1 VTAPLLDVQ
10 GVSKAFP
17 IRRGGSVHALRN
29 VDLTIGEGEAVGIIG
44 ESGSGKSTLAR
55 IVVGLEQASAGR
67 VRFGDTYIDTLRPAA
82 RRKIQRNIQMVFQDS
97 RASMNPRMH
106 IADIVAEPLVTHR
119 LPVNRSIIIELLERV
134 GLGERYANLFPHQL
148 SGGQRQRAAI
158 ARAVS
163 VRPKLIVADEPVSA
177 LDISVQ
183 AQVLNLLKSLQ
194 EEFGTAFLF
203 VSHDLG
209 VVRFFCDRV
218 SVLYLGETLETGL
231 TQPLL
236 AAPEHPYTRAL
247 ASSVPTVR
255 SAARRERIVLHGE
268 LPSPENPPSGC
279 SFHPRCPERI
289 GAVCSTVD
297 PMQFRTRAGTAK
309 CHLLDRRV
317 IGDLTT

>member
-1 VTAPLLDVQ
+1 
-10 GVSKAFP
+10 
-17 IRRGGSVHALRN
+17 
-29 VDLTIGEGEAVGIIG
+29 
-44 ESGSGKSTLAR
+44 
-55 IVVGLEQASAGR
+55 
-67 VRFGDTYIDTLRPAA
+67 
-82 RRKIQRNIQMVFQDS
+82 
-97 RASMNPRMH
+97 MNPRMH

-218 SVLYLGETLETGL
+218 SVLYLGETLETGV

-255 SAARRERIVLHGE
+255 RAARRDRIVLHGE
-268 LPSPENPPSGC
+268 LPSPENPPPGC

-289 GAVCSTVD
+289 GAVCSTVV
-297 PMQFRTRAGTAK
+297 PMQFRTLAGTAK
-309 CHLLDRRV
+309 CHLLDQRV

>member
-1 VTAPLLDVQ
+1 M
-10 GVSKAFP
+10 
-17 IRRGGSVHALRN
+17 
-29 VDLTIGEGEAVGIIG
+29 
-44 ESGSGKSTLAR
+44 
-55 IVVGLEQASAGR
+55 
-67 VRFGDTYIDTLRPAA
+67 
-82 RRKIQRNIQMVFQDS
+82 QMVFQDPQASLNS
-97 RASMNPRMH
+97 RMTVG
-106 IADIVAEPLVTHR
+106 DIVAEPLV
-119 LPVNRSIIIELLERV
+119 VNKVCRGKELEDRVVALLEAV
-134 GLGERYANLFPHQL
+134 GLRSPDRRRYPHAF
-148 SGGQRQRAAI
+148 SGGQRQRIGI
-158 ARAVS
+158 ARALALN
-163 VRPKLIVADEPVSA
+163 PDLIVADEPVSA

-218 SVLYLGETLETGL
+218 SVLYLGETLETGV

-255 SAARRERIVLHGE
+255 RAARRDRIVLHGE
-268 LPSPENPPSGC
+268 LPSPENPPPGC

-289 GAVCSTVD
+289 GAVCSTVV
-297 PMQFRTRAGTAK
+297 PMQFRTLAGTAK
-309 CHLLDRRV
+309 CHLLDQRV